1 MALHSE
7 LPIYKVAYDLSDLAI
22 DLVRNMPRDVK
33 GVIGDELRRECLSL
47 VVLIYRANVA
57 RDKVPHLS
65 ELLERVQVAAV
76 VTAPVAEVAKIS
88 GASSKS
94 TWVAELEPGKTLDD
108 AKLAICRAIVIDNR
122 GDLLALIDIDV
133 APRGPLNKL
142 ASALKSAFRVPCFKA
157 VEKTSFA
164 GARK

>member
-1 MALHSE
+1 
-7 LPIYKVAYDLSDLAI
+7 
-22 DLVRNMPRDVK
+22 
-33 GVIGDELRRECLSL
+33 
-47 VVLIYRANVA
+47 
-57 RDKVPHLS
+57 
-65 ELLERVQVAAV
+65 
-76 VTAPVAEVAKIS
+76 VAKIS